1 MKVGQIMLKL
11 VRYLKPFVF
20 LIIFIIGLLYTQ
32 AVCDL
37 ALPQYMSNIVN
48 TGIQQKGISSAVPEV
63 IRATEYDRIMLFLS
77 PKNQAKVNT
86 YYKTLDKAKLSAAEY
101 AKYVKKYP
109 ALKNEILYKL
119 NTTDKN
125 KIEKINIPLGRAIL
139 IVATIEKDGFK
150 NMNNNITLPAN
161 VDPFIILKAMP
172 AAQFEQMQN
181 NIAEKINGLPDNMI
195 TQASSIYIENEYQTI
210 GVDTVAVQ
218 KKYIFNTGLMMSLI
232 ALLSMTASVVV
243 GFVAAKV
250 ASGLGRNLRQSL
262 FNKVENFSNVEF
274 DKFGASSLITR
285 TTNDIQQIQNL
296 MVMLLR
302 IVFYAPILGVGGVI
316 KVLATDTSMGWI
328 IAVAMGAIFIVVGGM
343 FIFAVPKFK
352 TIQKLIDKLNLVTR
366 ESLTGMLVI
375 RAFNTQKY
383 EEVKF
388 DKANKDL
395 TKTNLF
401 INRVMSGMFPIMML
415 IMNFITILI
424 VWVGAHQIDKGAIQ
438 VGDMMAFIQYTMQI
452 IMAFVMITM
461 ISIMLPRATVSAGRI
476 DEVLSVEPTI
486 IDPKEPKKF
495 NKKIKG
501 QVVFNNVSFKYDEA
515 EDYVLKNISFEA
527 KPGETTA
534 FIGSTG
540 SGKSTLIN
548 LIPRFYDVTEGEV
561 LIDGINIKDVKQHDL
576 RDKIGYVPQ
585 KGILFSGT
593 IASNLKYGKPNA
605 KEEEIIKAAE
615 IAQALSFI
623 EEKDHKFKE
632 PIAQGGTNV
641 SGGQKQRLAIARALV
656 KKPEIYMFDDT
667 FSALDFKTDANL
679 RQALKPETEKQ
690 TVLIVAQRISTIM
703 NAEQIIVL
711 EKGEMVGR
719 GTHDELMKNCK
730 VYREIALSQLS
741 KKELA

>member
-1 MKVGQIMLKL
+1 MLKL
-11 VRYLKPFVF
+11 VKYLKPFTI
-20 LIIFIIGLLYTQ
+20 LIIIIFGLLYTQ
-32 AVCDL
+32 AICDL

-48 TGIQQKGISSAVPEV
+48 TGIQQKGIESSVPDV
-63 IRATEYDRIMLFLS
+63 IRATEFDRIMIFLS
-77 PKNQAKVNT
+77 QDNQSDARS
-86 YYKTLDKAKLSAAEY
+86 YYKVLDKNNLSKAEY
-101 AKYVKKYP
+101 SKYLKLYP

-119 NTTDKN
+119 NITDKK
-125 KIEKINIPLGRAIL
+125 KIDKINLPVGRAIL
-139 IVATIEKDGFK
+139 IVAMIEQDGLK
-150 NMNNNITLPAN
+150 NINSEVTLPNN
-161 VDPFIILKAMP
+161 VDPFLLISNMP
-172 AAQFEQMQN
+172 AAQFKTMQSN
-181 NIAEKINGLPDNMI
+181 FNSKINSLPKTMI
-195 TQASSIYIENEYQTI
+195 TQASALYIEKEYKAI
-210 GVDTVAVQ
+210 GIDTKVVQ
-218 KKYIFNTGLMMSLI
+218 KKYIFNTGLMMTLI
-232 ALLSMTASVVV
+232 ALLSMTVSVIV

-250 ASGLGRNLRQSL
+250 ASGLGRNLRQTL

-328 IAVAMGAIFIVVGGM
+328 IAVAMGAILLVVGGM

-352 TIQKLIDKLNLVTR
+352 MIQKLIDKLNLVTR

-383 EEVKF
+383 EEEKF

-424 VWVGAHQIDKGAIQ
+424 VWVGSHQIDKGAIQ

-476 DEVLSVEPTI
+476 DEVLSVDPTI
-486 IDPKEPKKF
+486 VDPNVPKKF
-495 NKKIKG
+495 NNKLKGYIK
-501 QVVFNNVSFKYDEA
+501 FNNVSFKYAEA
-515 EDYVLKNISFEA
+515 EDYVIKNISFES

-540 SGKSTLIN
+540 SGKSTLVN
-548 LIPRFYDVTEGEV
+548 LIPRFYDVTEGEI
-561 LIDGINIKDVKQHDL
+561 LIDNINIKEVTQHDL

-593 IASNLKYGKPNA
+593 ITSNLKYGKPNA
-605 KEEEIIKAAE
+605 KEEEVIQAATV
-615 IAQALSFI
+615 AQALEFI
-623 EEKDHKFKE
+623 KEKDHKFKE
-632 PIAQGGTNV
+632 QIAQSGSNV
-641 SGGQKQRLAIARALV
+641 SGGQKQRLAIARALI
-656 KKPEIYMFDDT
+656 KKPEIYIFDDT

-679 RQALKPETEKQ
+679 RQALKPETENK

-711 EKGEMVGR
+711 EKGEMVGS